1 MVPNLQAMHKGKIQ
15 PNIHPNLWCSGPL
28 QMLRAKTRE
37 IKVGCAVTL
46 SPKRPKPRRYNEHP
60 DILSSCLSVRNRNI
74 QCFELELSFAFE
86 NKKLN
91 GNLWYIDDNTP
102 MEFPKATRPKPVW
115 QERLQFWLHGWNPAA
130 TDGKVWS
137 GCNLLESFSPT
148 LRALR
153 RDVIRGIEIE
163 KPQYD
168 GICITERSSEHLEEL
183 IILPHNSFPQRRSW
197 QVKFACCFKSLWVK
211 LQFCF

>member
-1 MVPNLQAMHKGKIQ
+1 MSIQ
-15 PNIHPNLWCSGPL
+15 IFCHH
-28 QMLRAKTRE
+28 A
-37 IKVGCAVTL
+37 
-46 SPKRPKPRRYNEHP
+46 
-60 DILSSCLSVRNRNI
+60 CLRNRNK

-91 GNLWYIDDNTP
+91 GNLWYVDDNTS

-197 QVKFACCFKSLWVK
+197 QVKFACCFKSFSFSFVFLLYTEFFKCLFFVCLLLW
-211 LQFCF
+211 LMFCLVVSLLV